1 MDNNIDM
8 FIERARE
15 GVDAFYQAVDEDSDS
30 TVSLL
35 LKASDAIRK
44 QEVLIKLLLE
54 KLNK

>member
-15 GVDAFYQAVDEDSDS
+15 GVDTFYQAVDEDSDS
-30 TVSLL
+30 TLSLL